1 MFNVFIYVFYF
12 QGNRYA
18 APFKEPVNPSEVPNY
33 YNVVKVPMGKYT
45 GYIYRVYICTITL
58 AKRLYLSVYFSC
70 ILSFSDLQTI
80 DQRLGQKYYKTL
92 GEFIGDVM
100 RIFENCRFFNP
111 ENSPITKSADNLENY
126 FIQKLAL
133 LREKV
138 STSENQM

>member
-1 MFNVFIYVFYF
+1 
-12 QGNRYA
+12 
-18 APFKEPVNPSEVPNY
+18 
-33 YNVVKVPMGKYT
+33 MGKYT
-45 GYIYRVYICTITL
+45 PLTIYNGKDM
-58 AKRLYLSVYFSC
+58 KRLYLSVYFSC

-138 STSENQM
+138 STSEN

>member
-1 MFNVFIYVFYF
+1 MYIPSIYM
-12 QGNRYA
+12 
-18 APFKEPVNPSEVPNY
+18 Y
-33 YNVVKVPMGKYT
+33 YTPP
-45 GYIYRVYICTITL
+45 TI

-138 STSENQM
+138 STSEN